1 MFVSQSRS
9 SSKKNIQ
16 DEINR
21 IKQVNQSIE
30 QTKAMLNNPNFANN
44 PQVLDAAKKTLR
56 QLEARKKGGF
66 SQGGGRSA
74 IDPSKIMQTGQQRQK
89 LPAQSG
95 QVPMEQRIEQIN
107 QKNQMAQKPSFNV
120 GDFLKPKPAQPTQP
134 AQSPNLNQ
142 KTPSGPKPRWF
153 ERLFINTQGNP
164 RNPKINPSR
173 LQTSGQKTPTKQ
185 KTPQDFQQKLSGNK
199 TTATATPPKP
209 TPKEAPQTEPNQQ
222 LAPTKEETQEE
233 KSKLSKVK
241 SRLESLLQSAKA
253 IGEQDRVNAV
263 QERLNLV
270 EDRLASFN

>member
-1 MFVSQSRS
+1 
-9 SSKKNIQ
+9 
-16 DEINR
+16 
-21 IKQVNQSIE
+21 
-30 QTKAMLNNPNFANN
+30 
-44 PQVLDAAKKTLR
+44 
-56 QLEARKKGGF
+56 
-66 SQGGGRSA
+66 
-74 IDPSKIMQTGQQRQK
+74 
-89 LPAQSG
+89 
-95 QVPMEQRIEQIN
+95 MEQQIKQIN

-173 LQTSGQKTPTKQ
+173 LQTLGQKTPTKQ
-185 KTPQDFQQKLSGNK
+185 KTPQNFQQKLSGNR

-222 LAPTKEETQEE
+222 LGQEIEGLDKKTIEEE

-241 SRLESLLQSAKA
+241 TQLESLLQSAKSRN
-253 IGEQDRVNAV
+253 QKDRVDAV
-263 QERLNLV
+263 QNRLKQV